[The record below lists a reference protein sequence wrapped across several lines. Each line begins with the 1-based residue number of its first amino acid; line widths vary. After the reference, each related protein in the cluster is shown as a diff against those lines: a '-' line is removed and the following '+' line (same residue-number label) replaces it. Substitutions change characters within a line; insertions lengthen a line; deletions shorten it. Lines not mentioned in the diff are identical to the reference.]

1 MTYKLVITKH
11 HLDHK
16 TTKKTNKQ
24 KYSLRKSKQLQNWEC
39 YLWDSE
45 HHFNLDTY

>member
-16 TTKKTNKQ
+16 TTKKTSKQ
-24 KYSLRKSKQLQNWEC
+24 KYSLRKLKLLQNGER

-45 HHFNLDTY
+45 HFYLDTY